1 MSDSERRLP
10 VLRQRGWERESTPVQ
25 LGPIYTTPA
34 ALQAAAAAGDS
45 LLPLVVRHAGGD
57 WGEMRPED
65 WRANDR
71 ARVEG
76 TRLLSAYRL
85 CDGTEVWI
93 ITEADRSSTTVLLPE
108 EY

>member
-10 VLRQRGWERESTPVQ
+10 VLRQRGWEREATPIRLGQ
-25 LGPIYTTPA
+25 LYTTPR
-34 ALQAAAAAGDS
+34 ALQAAATAGDS
-45 LLPLVVRHAGGD
+45 LLPLVIRHAAGD
-57 WGEMRPED
+57 WGEVCPED

-71 ARVEG
+71 ARVED

-85 CDGTEVWI
+85 RDGTEVWI
-93 ITEADRSSTTVLLPE
+93 ITEADRSSTTVLLPD